1 MDEEE
6 EEEMS
11 EREVDSQVRI
21 GPILPS
27 SSPLIAPHGVDF
39 SAPPL
44 PHPAAIRSN
53 RVAET
58 PVPRDAGFY
67 FILNENVVF

>member
-39 SAPPL
+39 SAP
-44 PHPAAIRSN
+44 HPAAIRSN

>member
-39 SAPPL
+39 SAPPSPTPLQSDRIVL
-44 PHPAAIRSN
+44 PKPQFRAMPGS
-53 RVAET
+53 
-58 PVPRDAGFY
+58 
-67 FILNENVVF
+67 ILF